1 MDSNDFDPDAYLR
14 SRTTDDFDPDA
25 YLKAHSISP
34 EQAQAFG
41 RFMSGPGLGVAAPG
55 IQALG
60 QYALQPA
67 EPLPTATSQ
76 SYGPSAS
83 RSEELQDPD
92 FAAQQDGLNFAMTPR
107 STAGIPVI
115 PPYLVDQLTSGTL
128 LNLASKYGPSAIQP
142 IAQGAQEKVDQ
153 SISGLTTEDNLALG
167 ALLPFAPESAGPLIS
182 GYFAKQMGEGAGGEL
197 LDALHSKT
205 PHDIASHLTGAVIQ
219 GGMAAMAGLHPVMHA
234 MEFGKLDPVTETAK
248 TPSGV
253 VDLQTGGPISPVRAK
268 SLEIL
273 APEAVAPSQVPPAD
287 ISAHPETV
295 TDPVTEPQKSIQA
308 IGPGDKPVDLTP
320 TQEGPH
326 VISSALKTQD
336 GKILVGEDFNAPHV
350 DAKDSIADLHGGS
363 DDPVIYDSVPG
374 FVIQDA
380 SGDLRFTSDH
390 TEAHQMAVEGEQTEP
405 SDRKNPILKPQDLR
419 QPPETPEET
428 TPSETAPPTQAA
440 PKTPQ
445 EPPPSAPVAPVP
457 EGTPQSPTGIRNSI
471 IDADRQAMGLPPR
484 EAVIRLSN
492 PAAFDQA
499 KQLIAADDAA
509 RSKLVANGDEP
520 GKSIGERLQDEL
532 SVQQR
537 PLEPF
542 EAAIMADRKL
552 KLDDAVAEASARG
565 KAAVESGDRSGIQKA
580 RLDQAN
586 ALDAYQKWADVFQK
600 SKTKAAQSLQANKML
615 LNRDYTLA
623 SMGAERTLAKGKP
636 LTPEEVSETEAQFQK
651 IKTAQDTETA
661 HLAAKDEKQ
670 SQSAATDS
678 AKDLQKELNQEK
690 KAARPKGKV
699 QAVASKALDY
709 LDQKANAARERMK
722 GRGGRLG
729 SAVDPLQAADIAI
742 VAAAKLAHV
751 AGDVAAWTKSMIE
764 EFGEKIRPHLQ
775 AFLKSA
781 KDAVDSASNLAGITE
796 RMKSRA
802 DEGEGLDTLHP
813 FVRSIAKE
821 VVRGGARGWEDIQNQ
836 THAVV
841 KEILPDVTPREV
853 RDAWTGYGRERVLDK
868 SENATAL
875 RQGTQAA
882 IKVSGI
888 EDYLSGKGAKR
899 TGYPRDEPDAE
910 NRTLAKARN
919 EAKKAFGDKFPT
931 DPAKALK
938 SSLDSIKT
946 RLKNQIDELSTA
958 LSKKEA
964 LPQKT
969 GSVPYDQDAL
979 DLKARRDEL
988 KAQYDS
994 VFKKPGM
1001 TDEARLKLA
1010 TDAAQRSADK
1020 WDERLK
1026 NAQGGKFDDG
1036 TKRPVRPM
1044 SAELDAIRAH
1054 RDAAKAEVDHLRN
1067 TDAVQQELKR
1077 QESLRRQ
1084 NATAEERLRNPLPQP
1099 KAATEGPKSEA
1110 VTQLEGRLADL
1121 HRQLNDRKIA
1131 ANALTPAER
1140 VARNETV
1147 TQRKLQAQIDQGT
1160 KSLADLQRQISNRAI
1175 EPKDGPKLGPDSE
1188 KTAALKDKLDAL
1200 GLQRDLA
1207 NRKAS
1212 ALRSI
1217 ADIKERTANQDF
1229 AKAPRKTP
1237 TYDAE
1242 LGKIQAEK
1250 AAAQQDFQRALA
1262 KYEKDNRPIGEKVL
1276 DWAASLRRAAVL
1288 SGLTTVGKLTAAAT
1302 ENVALH
1308 PLEEA
1313 VGGALGKIPGISK
1326 IAERAPIEGGFHADA
1341 IAKGVSD
1348 TWKYL
1353 FKNMGQY
1360 LKTGQMDI
1368 DLQYGKPDIRPKEM
1382 LDFISHIHGALKTPA
1397 RQYQFTTAFEKGI
1410 RFAARQ
1416 GENVHD
1422 PLVQARVGLRAY
1434 EQANRSIFSDD
1445 NYLSNKVKQFFHA
1458 DNVKGTGQTTAGRKA
1473 WETAGRILIPV
1484 TRIPT
1489 NIVARTLEYSPLG
1502 AALGGGRVVKALIKG
1517 TENLS
1522 PDESDSIMRNLKRG
1536 AIGSALVYLGYK
1548 NPNMFGGYYT
1558 GGAQN
1563 PDSPQYGGAK
1573 VKGLPEFDVLGHHID
1588 TSNIPRFLLHNPLLE
1603 QLQIGATIR
1612 RVSDTYSS
1620 KKATEPQGDAVG
1632 VEEAAKGLAR
1642 EVPFVNTL
1650 TKVSDLVAPGQKG
1663 SRMAA
1668 LGQEMVPRLFTE
1680 GAEFV
1685 DQDPQGNPVKR
1696 KANGF
1701 WQGVESKLLYLSKN
1715 LPEKYETLNDFK
1727 RVPVAQRAQVFQT
1740 LEPAL
1745 KLQVSQK
1752 YDPATWQVRK

>member
-153 SISGLTTEDNLALG
+153 SLSGLTTEDNLALG
-167 ALLPFAPESAGPLIS
+167 ALLPFAPQEAGPLIS

-205 PHDIASHLTGAVIQ
+205 PHDISSHLTGAVIQ

-234 MEFGKLDPVTETAK
+234 MEFGKLDPITETAK
-248 TPSGV
+248 TPNGI

-268 SLEIL
+268 SLEVL
-273 APEAVAPSQVPPAD
+273 APEAVAPSQEPPSD

-295 TDPVTEPQKSIQA
+295 TDSVTEPRKSIQA

-623 SMGAERTLAKGKP
+623 SMAAERTLAKGKS

-899 TGYPRDEPDAE
+899 TGYPSDEPDAE

-946 RLKNQIDELSTA
+946 RLKNQIEELEVA
-958 LSKKEA
+958 LSKLQA
-964 LPQKT
+964 IPRKT
-969 GSVPYDQDAL
+969 GGVEYDQAAN
-979 DLKARRDEL
+979 DLLARRNEL

-994 VFKKPGM
+994 IFKDPKM
-1001 TDEARLKLA
+1001 TDEARLKAA

-1026 NAQGGKFDDG
+1026 NAQQGKFDDG
-1036 TKRPVRPM
+1036 TKRPAKPTGAV
-1044 SAELDAIRAH
+1044 LDAIRAH
-1054 RDAAKAEVDHLRN
+1054 RDAAKAEVDHLRKA
-1067 TDAVQQELKR
+1067 DSVQAELDQQKALQKR
-1077 QESLRRQ
+1077 ID
-1084 NATAEERLRNPLPQP
+1084 TAFKGPTP
-1099 KAATEGPKSEA
+1099 KWAKREGPDTEA
-1110 VTQLEGRLADL
+1110 T
-1121 HRQLNDRKIA
+1121 
-1131 ANALTPAER
+1131 T
-1140 VARNETV
+1140 
-1147 TQRKLQAQIDQGT
+1147 
-1160 KSLADLQRQISNRAI
+1160 
-1175 EPKDGPKLGPDSE
+1175 
-1188 KTAALKDKLDAL
+1188 ALKSKLDAL

-1207 NRKAS
+1207 NRKAA

-1229 AKAPRKTP
+1229 SKTPRKTP
-1237 TYDAE
+1237 PYDAE
-1242 LGKIQAEK
+1242 FGNIQAEK

-1262 KYEKDNRPIGEKVL
+1262 KYEKDNRPIGDKVL

-1302 ENVALH
+1302 ENFALH

>member
-1 MDSNDFDPDAYLR
+1 MADDIDFSDLIPASQARDSDVSFDDLIPKSSSGIA
-14 SRTTDDFDPDA
+14 
-25 YLKAHSISP
+25 
-34 EQAQAFG
+34 AQQVADFG

-60 QYALQPA
+60 QYALQPDA
-67 EPLPTATSQ
+67 QPQRPSIGQSVFGYDPTSED
-76 SYGPSAS
+76 SSADQINS
-83 RSEELQDPD
+83 DPD
-92 FAAQQDGLNFAMTPR
+92 FAAQQAGFNTAMTPR

-115 PPYLVDQLTSGTL
+115 PPYLVNQLTSGTL

-142 IAQGAQEKVDQ
+142 IAQGAQEKVDK

-167 ALLPFAPESAGPLIS
+167 ALLPFAPQEAGPLIS

-219 GGMAAMAGLHPVMHA
+219 GGIAAMAGLHPVMHA

-248 TPSGV
+248 TPSGII
-253 VDLQTGGPISPVRAK
+253 DLQTGGPIYPERAK

-273 APEAVAPSQVPPAD
+273 APEAVAPSQAPAPD
-287 ISAHPETV
+287 ISAHPGNV
-295 TDPVTEPQKSIQA
+295 TEQVTEPQKSIQA

-326 VISSALKTQD
+326 VISTALKTKD
-336 GKILVGEDFNAPHV
+336 GQLLVGNDWNSPYQAGPENIMDTHAGETPTE
-350 DAKDSIADLHGGS
+350 LH
-363 DDPVIYDSVPG
+363 PAYDSVPG

-380 SGDLRFTSDH
+380 SGDLRFTSDR
-390 TEAHQMAVEGEQTEP
+390 TEAHQVAVEGDQTEP
-405 SDRKNPILKPQDLR
+405 SVRKNPVLNSQDLR

-457 EGTPQSPTGIRNSI
+457 EGTPQSPTGIKNAVV
-471 IDADRQAMGLPPR
+471 DADREKLGLPPAMQPAR
-484 EAVIRLSN
+484 LANQAAWDEAMTRISADPEAPARLEQELKDAPRSIE
-492 PAAFDQA
+492 PVETAMLLHRKISLETEHA
-499 KQLIAADDAA
+499 KASQGAVDA
-509 RSKLVANGDEP
+509 
-520 GKSIGERLQDEL
+520 
-532 SVQQR
+532 
-537 PLEPF
+537 F
-542 EAAIMADRKL
+542 EA
-552 KLDDAVAEASARG
+552 
-565 KAAVESGDRSGIQKA
+565 GDRGLLVDQKA
-580 RLDQAN
+580 RKAQ
-586 ALDAYQKWADVFQK
+586 ALDALQSLFDT
-600 SKTKAAQSLQANKML
+600 TKAVGSKSGQDLQARKML
-615 LNRDYTLA
+615 ANRDYTLA
-623 SMGAERTLAKGKP
+623 SMLVDARAAKIKGGISMEDSR
-636 LTPEEVSETEAQFQK
+636 LTPEEENFVVQKSNEIAVANEREA
-651 IKTAQDTETA
+651 A
-661 HLAAKDEKQ
+661 HMAAKDEKQ

-678 AKDLQKELNQEK
+678 ANDLQKELQQEK

-764 EFGEKIRPHLQ
+764 EFGEKIRPHLL

-781 KDAVDSASNLAGITE
+781 KDAVDSASNLAGITD
-796 RMKSRA
+796 RMKARA

-836 THAVV
+836 THAIV
-841 KEILPDVTPREV
+841 KDALPDVTPREV

-1026 NAQGGKFDDG
+1026 NAQQGKFDDG
-1036 TKRPVRPM
+1036 TKRPSRPT
-1044 SAELDAIRAH
+1044 SAVLDAIRAH
-1054 RDAAKAEVDHLRN
+1054 RDAAKAEVDHLRKA
-1067 TDAVQQELKR
+1067 DSVQAELDQQKALQKR
-1077 QESLRRQ
+1077 ID
-1084 NATAEERLRNPLPQP
+1084 TASKGSAP
-1099 KAATEGPKSEA
+1099 KWAKREGPDTEA
-1110 VTQLEGRLADL
+1110 T
-1121 HRQLNDRKIA
+1121 
-1131 ANALTPAER
+1131 
-1140 VARNETV
+1140 
-1147 TQRKLQAQIDQGT
+1147 
-1160 KSLADLQRQISNRAI
+1160 S
-1175 EPKDGPKLGPDSE
+1175 
-1188 KTAALKDKLDAL
+1188 ALKDKLDAL

-1207 NRKAS
+1207 NRKAAS
-1212 ALRSI
+1212 LRSI

-1229 AKAPRKTP
+1229 SKTPRKTP
-1237 TYDAE
+1237 PYDAE
-1242 LGKIQAEK
+1242 LGKIQADK
-1250 AAAQQDFQRALA
+1250 AKAQQDFQRALA
-1262 KYEKDNRPIGEKVL
+1262 QYEKDNRPIGEKLL

-1313 VGGALGKIPGISK
+1313 VGGALGKVPGISK

-1382 LDFISHIHGALKTPA
+1382 LDFIAHIHGALKTPA
-1397 RQYQFTTAFEKGI
+1397 KQYQFTTAFEKGI

-1522 PDESDSIMRNLKRG
+1522 PDEADSIMRNLKRG
-1536 AIGSALVYLGYK
+1536 AIGTALVYLGYK

-1558 GGAQN
+1558 GGAQK
-1563 PDSPQYGGAK
+1563 PGDPQYGGAK

-1612 RVSDTYSS
+1612 RVSDTYAS

-1668 LGQEMVPRLFTE
+1668 IGQEMVPRLFTE

-1696 KANGF
+1696 KADGF
-1701 WQGVESKLLYLSKN
+1701 WQGVESKLPYLSKN
-1715 LPEKYETLNDFK
+1715 LPEKYENLNDFEH
-1727 RVPVAQRAQVFQT
+1727 VPVAQRGQVFQT

-1752 YDPATWQVRK
+1752 YEPATWQVRK